1 MAKLT
6 GTNPDQVPTNADL
19 GTMAYQDKDQIKVG
33 TIESTTESG
42 AVLFKTGDDQY
53 SSVLVG
59 KRPIGDNFA
68 NVEFDAGQ
76 SNGVMKIEGD
86 GNGHLSFYTANGSR
100 TTILSNGNVGIGTAS
115 PSKKLHVRK
124 ESTNTY
130 DTVALLQHYDTDDS
144 TLRSE
149 VSIGSGENTYF
160 KTFVTSGSTDFLIVD
175 QDNTDGRLSFQ
186 VKGNAGST
194 DSFAVDSTGRVE
206 VRSGKL
212 RLDGNDI
219 GGTQVTIADDA
230 VASITPPRKGG
241 FMFISCRGETI
252 YPQSIDSGVFYYDVG
267 ASLQLNR
274 TAFAGVGSNMD
285 VVTTDLTGTT
295 GTDGRTTIS
304 AQSGVI
310 KIENRLNTPSNF
322 QVTFL

>member
-19 GTMAYQDKDQIKVG
+19 GDMAYQDGENLQAGPLTITDGKVG
-33 TIESTTESG
+33 LGTT
-42 AVLFKTGDDQY
+42 
-53 SSVLVG
+53 
-59 KRPIGDNFA
+59 
-68 NVEFDAGQ
+68 
-76 SNGVMKIEGD
+76 
-86 GNGHLSFYTANGSR
+86 
-100 TTILSNGNVGIGTAS
+100 S
-115 PSKKLHVRK
+115 PSEKLHIRK

-175 QDNTDGRLSFQ
+175 QDNIDGRLSFQ

-241 FMFISCRGETI
+241 FMMITCGGESN
-252 YPQSIDSGVFYYDVG
+252 YPSAELSGGMLYYDVG
-267 ASLQLNR
+267 ASLRMDRGTVFGSPVSTQIITT
-274 TAFAGVGSNMD
+274 TAD
-285 VVTTDLTGTT
+285 VTGTT
-295 GTDGRTTIS
+295 GTDGNVTVA
-304 AQSGVI
+304 AQSDVI
-310 KIENRLNTPSNF
+310 KIENRNGGSRTF
-322 QVTFL
+322 QITFL